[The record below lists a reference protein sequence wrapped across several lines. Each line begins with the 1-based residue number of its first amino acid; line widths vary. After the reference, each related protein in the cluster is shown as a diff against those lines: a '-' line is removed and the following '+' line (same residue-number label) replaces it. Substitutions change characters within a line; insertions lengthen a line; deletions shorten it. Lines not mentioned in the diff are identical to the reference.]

1 MLLTPEERRAGI
13 GGSDVG
19 AIMGA
24 NPYCSPIKLYKEKK
38 GEVAPPSLN
47 HAMEWGNILED
58 VIAKKYAENNNLF
71 FCEGQRLELPDP
83 SNYMGVVYKPSIVR
97 GGPDGAIACEWAYA
111 HPDFY
116 EEVKGELSGIEVKTV
131 SEGMYRKYWAEGEIP
146 PWQYYQVVWYSI
158 LTGVEKWTLLG
169 FAPHL
174 RLSADPLLA
183 HDLFIDADTQHRV
196 LEKVKEFWECLE
208 SDTIPHVDKL
218 GNNDIKLL
226 YPENT
231 MDMVQSS
238 SSIDFQVKRLYAV
251 VAARSIDR
259 VTPCHPKPASRAGDC
274 REDPDQ
280 QRWNSLVESPLRLR
294 QGVARTTGIHGVEAI
309 QSYPRRRRVR
319 AIASRSYR
327 CDHSCHP
334 AYFDDPPRGYH

>member
-174 RLSADPLLA
+174 RLSADPLLT

-251 VAARSIDR
+251 KQLIKPLEEEEELLKNSIKAHMGKGGR
-259 VTPCHPKPASRAGDC
+259 LISQEGTELATFKSPRPKVKVDHKGI
-274 REDPDQ
+274 
-280 QRWNSLVESPLRLR
+280 VESLK
-294 QGVARTTGIHGVEAI
+294 GHVNAHVFHKAEAENTKAFL
-309 QSYPRRRRVR
+309 QTRRFLLK
-319 AIASRSYR
+319 ATY
-327 CDHSCHP
+327 
-334 AYFDDPPRGYH
+334 